1 MKRLIVVGGGP
12 AGMMAAIRAAEG
24 GVDVTLLDRNEKLGK
39 KLYITG
45 KGRCNL
51 TNNCDRA
58 DFFAHIPHNARF
70 LYSAYAALPPQSL
83 MAYVES
89 LGVPLVTE
97 RGNRVFPA
105 SQKSSDILRAL
116 ERAVR
121 RAGVTVR
128 LGARVQAITQDEG
141 GVNGVTLADGERLA
155 ADWVILALGGASYPA
170 TGSTGDG
177 YALARALGHAVLPPQ
192 PSLTPM
198 ETEEDWCRALQ
209 GLALKNVRLT
219 VKVGKKVRLDEIG
232 EVLFTHFGV
241 SGPLILKLS
250 SLVSADEAPGM
261 RLSLDLKPGLTP
273 EQLDARLLRDFA
285 GFSNRQLGNALSQAL
300 PHRMVGA
307 VLGEAGLDPE
317 TPVHQLTQ
325 AGRRA
330 LGGAIKGM
338 GMTIRR
344 YRGMEEAVVTRGGVS
359 VKEVDPK
366 SMASKVAPRLSIA
379 GELLDVDGMTGGY
392 NLQIAFSTGWCAGT
406 AAAEALCAAAGE

>member
-70 LYSAYAALPPQSL
+70 LYSAYAALPPQGL

-128 LGARVQAITQDEG
+128 LGARVQAITRDEG
-141 GVNGVTLADGERLA
+141 GVNGVILADGERLA

-192 PSLTPM
+192 PSLTAM

-219 VKVGKKVRLDEIG
+219 VKAGKKTRLDEIG

-250 SLVSADEAPGM
+250 SLVAAEEAPGM
-261 RLSLDLKPGLTP
+261 RLCLDLKPGLTP

-285 GFSNRQLGNALSQAL
+285 TFSNRQLGNALSQAL

-338 GMTIRR
+338 VMTIRR

-406 AAAEALCAAAGE
+406 AAAEALCAAAGD